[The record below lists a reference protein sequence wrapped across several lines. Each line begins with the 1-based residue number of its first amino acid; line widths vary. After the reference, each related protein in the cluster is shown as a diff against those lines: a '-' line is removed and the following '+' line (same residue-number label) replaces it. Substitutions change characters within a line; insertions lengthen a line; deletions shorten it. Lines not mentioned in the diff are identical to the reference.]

1 MLNRRL
7 FLGATAL
14 SISVI
19 LSAGSA
25 FAQDTKPIKIGLLT
39 VMSGPAAFFGKNS
52 KVGAELAIKEI
63 NDKGGIAGRK
73 IELVIGD
80 DQGNPTAAVNEA
92 RRLALSEKVDVIVGP
107 AFSQLVLA
115 TAPILTEAKVLS
127 FSIAGAPTLT
137 PQVLPYHFSV
147 LSHGGMHAAAAA
159 DLFQNVAKIKTVAI
173 IADDTTNSK
182 ETLTLLK
189 SAIEKTSVKLV
200 GEQTFQFTSTDM
212 TPQLLQ
218 LKRSNPDM
226 LYILSGNADAIS
238 TIMAERNELDWNV
251 PLVGNS
257 IAVLYPSAKKKL
269 GPDAYKNTLGQYYKK
284 NTICPGEDSSK
295 QPYGQFYSRLK
306 AYVGDE
312 KLKDLAANNVG
323 WVYDQVQ
330 VFKTAVESN
339 GGKTDGPTLAS
350 WIEQNG
356 SKLDIVSTSVSV
368 SKDNHFFM
376 PKEDVIFVKD
386 VGDAD
391 AYGMRAREGCM

>member
-1 MLNRRL
+1 
-7 FLGATAL
+7 
-14 SISVI
+14 
-19 LSAGSA
+19 
-25 FAQDTKPIKIGLLT
+25 
-39 VMSGPAAFFGKNS
+39 
-52 KVGAELAIKEI
+52 
-63 NDKGGIAGRK
+63 
-73 IELVIGD
+73 
-80 DQGNPTAAVNEA
+80 
-92 RRLALSEKVDVIVGP
+92 
-107 AFSQLVLA
+107 
-115 TAPILTEAKVLS
+115 
-127 FSIAGAPTLT
+127 
-137 PQVLPYHFSV
+137 
-147 LSHGGMHAAAAA
+147 
-159 DLFQNVAKIKTVAI
+159 
-173 IADDTTNSK
+173 
-182 ETLTLLK
+182 
-189 SAIEKTSVKLV
+189 
-200 GEQTFQFTSTDM
+200 
-212 TPQLLQ
+212 
-218 LKRSNPDM
+218 M
-226 LYILSGNADAIS
+226 LYIFSGNADAIS
-238 TIMAERNELDWNV
+238 TIIAERNELDWNV

-330 VFKTAVESN
+330 VFKTAVENN

-391 AYGMRAREGCM
+391 TYGMRVREGCM